1 MRNKVMQFKRE
12 VFPETQ
18 CLLQRLYR
26 QSRHHQVRQRAHC
39 ILLSSQD
46 YSIAQLMEIFSV
58 SRKTMYNWF
67 NNWEAQGVLGLY
79 NRPGQ
84 GRKGTFNAEQIEQI
98 QVWVQQQPRQL
109 KQVAQKIH
117 EEWGISTSTETIK
130 RVLKAMR
137 MSWHRFRRV
146 VGGQPD
152 AVEYEQKQAELKVLR
167 QLEDQGELD
176 LYYLDEVGF
185 CLIPSVPYGWQRM
198 GETEEIESRR
208 SQRLNVL
215 GLMTRTHQLHSYVS
229 TQSITSDVVIACID
243 AFFPGVN
250 KRTVIVVDQASIHTS
265 DAIYDKLEE
274 WKQRNI
280 EIFNLPPYSPQL
292 NLIEIL
298 WRFIKYEWIEINA
311 YRNWQSLVQY
321 VEKTLKEFGENYV
334 INFV

>member
-1 MRNKVMQFKRE
+1 MQFRRE

-18 CLLQRLYR
+18 RLLQRLYR

-39 ILLSSQD
+39 ILLRSQA
-46 YSIAQLMEIFSV
+46 YGIAQLMEIFSV
-58 SRKTMYNWF
+58 SRKTLYNWF
-67 NNWEAQGVLGLY
+67 NQWEAEGILGLY

-84 GRKGTFNAEQIEQI
+84 GRKRTFNAEQIEQI
-98 QVWVQQQPRQL
+98 RVWVQQQPRQL

-117 EEWGISTSTETIK
+117 GEWGITTSTQTIK
-130 RVLKAMR
+130 RVLKALR

-152 AVEYEQKQAELKVLR
+152 AAEYEHKQAELEALK

-185 CLIPSVPYGWQRM
+185 CLIPSVPYGWQII
-198 GETEEIESRR
+198 GETEAIESRR

-215 GLMTRTHQLHSYVS
+215 GLMTRGNQLQSYVS
-229 TQSITSDVVIACID
+229 TQSITSEVVIACID
-243 AFFPGVN
+243 AFFPSVS

-274 WKQRNI
+274 WQQRNI
-280 EIFNLPPYSPQL
+280 EIFKLPSYSPQL

-298 WRFIKYEWIEINA
+298 WRFIKYEWIQINA

-321 VEKTLKEFGENYV
+321 VEKVLKEFGENYV